1 MSKLLNKTLFYFVA
15 SAFVLLFMSAPL
27 YYWLSEKL
35 YLEDVDEAILLRKD
49 EFYANA
55 LRTLKEGEI
64 SSWNR
69 FNRDVRILPDTIKQ
83 IRETIIQEDFYDSL
97 SEEWEP
103 YRVLYTNVNI
113 EHRPYTLMI
122 RLNLVESEDLVET
135 TGMLY
140 LIILAVLMAGF
151 VIVSKIISSKLWKPF
166 YHTLSLVEQFNIE
179 KHELPQF
186 SETSILEFQQLNQA
200 LKNLIQQNRKAFQTQ
215 KEFTENASHE
225 LQTPLA
231 VFQSKLDM
239 LLQNPALTQEQAV
252 IVQQLYEATY
262 RLTRVSKNLLLLAKM
277 ENNQFAEKV
286 KIDITDTLNEGIPY
300 FSEQAKEKQIQI
312 QTDLKEPLA
321 VNANKGLTEI
331 LINNLLLN
339 AIRHNINNGS
349 VSIQTQPNL
358 FIVSNTGTKDPLKSD
373 VLFQRFGKISEHAG
387 SSGLGLA
394 IVKKIADLNNWKVNY
409 TFSNNLHCFSVQ
421 F

>member
-252 IVQQLYEATY
+252 IVQQLYEATS